1 MGDLGVALDREQ
13 QGHVDRDAGSRQ
25 LAKRINPRDRAG
37 NLDHRVRSI
46 DRDMQF
52 LGALDRVSRI
62 EGKVGLDLNRD
73 KAVGTIG
80 AVEDG
85 AHHIARSLDVLNP
98 ERLEDLCS
106 RGIGGEGADR
116 LVIGAGLLNVLG
128 KNRRVRGTTGHAIL
142 FDDAR
147 QQTRLNGGASH
158 VVVPDAL
165 SELSNLKPLTCH
177 GVLHVAVPA

>member
-1 MGDLGVALDREQ
+1 
-13 QGHVDRDAGSRQ
+13 
-25 LAKRINPRDRAG
+25 
-37 NLDHRVRSI
+37 
-46 DRDMQF
+46 MQF
-52 LGALDRVSRI
+52 LGTLDRVGGI

-73 KAVGTIG
+73 KAVGTVG

-85 AHHIARSLDVLNP
+85 AHHIAGSLNVLNP
-98 ERLEDLCS
+98 ERLEDLGG
-106 RGIGGEGADR
+106 RGIGGEGTDC
-116 LVIGAGLLNVLG
+116 LVVGAGLLNVLG

-147 QQTRLNGGASH
+147 QQTRLNGRTSH

-165 SELSNLKPLTCH
+165 SILSNFKPLTCH